1 MFCKSC
7 ADLAALC
14 AQYQIPMQFY
24 FLFNESLIPRARNY
38 CTDEFDRAPAEHM
51 MFIDADI
58 GFSPQ
63 DVIALMA
70 LQVQNEQ
77 YDIIG
82 APYPK
87 KCISWEKIKLAV
99 DKGMADED
107 PTILD
112 KFVGDYVFNPKY
124 GQQAIPI
131 GEPVEV
137 LEIGTGMMMIRKE
150 ALHKFKAMYPQ
161 YMYKPDHARTEH
173 FDGSREIMMYFQSE
187 IDPKSKRYLS
197 EDYWFCATSSC
208 RITTQDGIKTI
219 KEIVDNKYS
228 GKVLSLNEKGKIEWN
243 NIIDWF
249 ARRNGK
255 RSQPETKK
263 KWVRIN
269 TDIDNNTKAKLKCT
283 EDHEIGVFDD
293 IFDPHPYFK
302 QARDCYGRFVVKNI
316 DNRDNNH
323 KENALYGKEQ
333 LSILAGTLMGD
344 ASIGSNYQLLITHC
358 EEQKEYIDLKAKI
371 FNGKVSDKNEQRG
384 FGEGKYKYDMH
395 TPVNAQTRYLRN
407 KIYKNGKKEIK
418 NLLPLIDEKGLTF
431 WYMDDGSY
439 DGHHDI
445 YLCTYSFTYDEHLE
459 IQKWFKDKWNIDCE
473 ISIRKTKYK
482 GEEKEYHYIRM
493 NKDDSD
499 KFFSL
504 IAYYVPKSMEYK
516 LPEYLRNADDKF
528 DFNSLKSLDFA
539 AAFIKSVDYC
549 KNQQLGK
556 LYDITV
562 ENVHNFFGDGILIH
576 NCQKAQEAGLRTW
589 LCPWMKTQHVG
600 SYIFSGSLADL
611 ASIGAAATVDPS
623 QLKKGKVGILP
634 VNPAI
639 SPLTPGAA
647 IPQATQMLSKFGAIV
662 QEENKKLSKL
672 KLPQGKR
679 KRK

>member
-1 MFCKSC
+1 MCSGMFCKSC

-197 EDYWFCATSSC
+197 EDYWFC
-208 RITTQDGIKTI
+208 
-219 KEIVDNKYS
+219 
-228 GKVLSLNEKGKIEWN
+228 
-243 NIIDWF
+243 
-249 ARRNGK
+249 
-255 RSQPETKK
+255 
-263 KWVRIN
+263 
-269 TDIDNNTKAKLKCT
+269 
-283 EDHEIGVFDD
+283 
-293 IFDPHPYFK
+293 
-302 QARDCYGRFVVKNI
+302 
-316 DNRDNNH
+316 
-323 KENALYGKEQ
+323 
-333 LSILAGTLMGD
+333 
-344 ASIGSNYQLLITHC
+344 
-358 EEQKEYIDLKAKI
+358 
-371 FNGKVSDKNEQRG
+371 
-384 FGEGKYKYDMH
+384 
-395 TPVNAQTRYLRN
+395 
-407 KIYKNGKKEIK
+407 
-418 NLLPLIDEKGLTF
+418 
-431 WYMDDGSY
+431 
-439 DGHHDI
+439 
-445 YLCTYSFTYDEHLE
+445 
-459 IQKWFKDKWNIDCE
+459 
-473 ISIRKTKYK
+473 
-482 GEEKEYHYIRM
+482 
-493 NKDDSD
+493 
-499 KFFSL
+499 
-504 IAYYVPKSMEYK
+504 
-516 LPEYLRNADDKF
+516 
-528 DFNSLKSLDFA
+528 
-539 AAFIKSVDYC
+539 
-549 KNQQLGK
+549 
-556 LYDITV
+556 
-562 ENVHNFFGDGILIH
+562 
-576 NCQKAQEAGLRTW
+576 QKAQEAGLRTW

-639 SPLTPGAA
+639 SSLSPMTPGVA